1 MSEKIL
7 VPVLGESITEAT
19 VSKWLKK
26 KGDKVVVDEAV
37 VELETDKVN
46 LEVPAPLSGIISEI
60 NSKDGDTVE
69 VGTVLGMISEGS
81 ALKGEKEAEPIK
93 EKVEKNNVINLEI
106 EKKKEACKLLITKK
120 NIDEI
125 FIWIVFGI
133 IFGARLGYVIFYNFD
148 FYINNPL
155 LILSLWEGGMSFHG
169 GAIGVI
175 VAIIYYSKYY
185 RIPILETG
193 DVICAVVPIG
203 LFFGRIANFING
215 ELWGKETNFSWGVI
229 FPNAGIN
236 PRHPSQLYEAGLEGL
251 ILFIIL
257 LVMVFNNGLKKKGLI
272 SGTFLFFYSFS
283 RIIIENFREPDSH
296 IGYIIPNIT
305 MGMILSLPFL
315 VAGFI
320 LIFRSIKNEYS

>member
-1 MSEKIL
+1 M
-7 VPVLGESITEAT
+7 VLGRFY
-19 VSKWLKK
+19 
-26 KGDKVVVDEAV
+26 
-37 VELETDKVN
+37 
-46 LEVPAPLSGIISEI
+46 
-60 NSKDGDTVE
+60 
-69 VGTVLGMISEGS
+69 
-81 ALKGEKEAEPIK
+81 ALKI
-93 EKVEKNNVINLEI
+93 I
-106 EKKKEACKLLITKK
+106 EKKKEACKLLITKR

-175 VAIIYYSKYY
+175 LAIISYSKYY
-185 RIPILETG
+185 KIPVLETG

-215 ELWGKETNFSWGVI
+215 ELWGKDTNFSWGVI

-257 LVMVFNNGLKKKGLI
+257 IKC
-272 SGTFLFFYSFS
+272 FFS
-283 RIIIENFREPDSH
+283 
-296 IGYIIPNIT
+296 
-305 MGMILSLPFL
+305 
-315 VAGFI
+315 
-320 LIFRSIKNEYS
+320 